1 MLKITLRMT
10 NLHGIW
16 KPPNGMQEIRYE
28 FITQLRV
35 VPSSLSLEI
44 NETFIG
50 GRKGKMKI

>member
-1 MLKITLRMT
+1 MT